1 MKVNRWEYIDYLQE
15 IKVDMENLKKKYEIS
30 QYDYCLAT
38 ITRKLRGCRKCPNW
52 LYSYSLKRY
61 GFKDNLARYYFEK
74 YSGIPIG
81 KYTWGYR
88 YVDDSILKSVG
99 AFSLIAINQLV
110 VPNGHRI
117 DYVSTW
123 NSEIN
128 YPDMPPISHS
138 LEIGNDVWIG
148 ARCIL
153 LNNVKIGDGAVIG
166 AGSIIT
172 KDVPPYAV
180 VVGANRI
187 VKYRFPQDIINKLLK
202 IKWWEWEDE
211 KIKESF
217 KLFPDPKSF
226 VKKYFQE

>member
-1 MKVNRWEYIDYLQE
+1 
-15 IKVDMENLKKKYEIS
+15 MEDLKQKYEIS
-30 QYDYCLAT
+30 SRDIILASF
-38 ITRKLRGCRKCPNW
+38 IRRLRGCRRCPNW
-52 LYSYSLKRY
+52 LYSYSLKKY

-74 YSGIPIG
+74 YSNIPIG

-88 YVDDSILKSVG
+88 YVDDAILKSVG
-99 AFSLIAINQLV
+99 AFSSIASNQLI

-123 NSEIN
+123 NTEIS
-128 YPDMPPISHS
+128 YPDMPPMNHS

-153 LNNVKIGDGAVIG
+153 FNNVKIGDGAVIG

-187 VKYRFPQDIINKLLK
+187 IKYRFSRDVIEKMLK
-202 IKWWEWEDE
+202 IKWWNWEDV
-211 KIKESF
+211 KIRESF
-217 KLFPDPKSF
+217 KLFADPNRF
-226 VKKYFQE
+226 IEKYFQG